1 MNAFISDFIDKIRNV
16 QSEDDLRKMYRWLF
30 TKQSDVTETAAEINR
45 SFNLWGEFELKPDL
59 LCLNVGASSGM
70 VVLAANPGWSL
81 EDNAR
86 EDAYCRSSVENYE
99 DLIFN
104 FFNTHPKV
112 VGRRV
117 RWWSGP
123 INFSR
128 ELLRENNEIRQDSSE
143 LKWRAVHESKILG
156 GWELFPW
163 HSISDGI
170 SPQIKKTAW
179 LHEFCKESI
188 LALIRLQPQIILVAS
203 KEGFD
208 LIRHDLLDSV
218 HWIDSEIGQNTSVAV
233 AYIRLESG
241 CEIIAVRRQ
250 IFASFKV
257 LTNQEIF
264 NEIERLRSLF
274 NKSQIT
280 QLATPSPQDSH

>member
-1 MNAFISDFIDKIRNV
+1 MNAFINEFIDKIRNV
-16 QSEDDLRKMYRWLF
+16 HSEDDMREIYRWLF
-30 TKQSDVTETAAEINR
+30 TKQREITETSLEINR
-45 SFNLWGEFELKPDL
+45 LFNLRGEFELKPDL

-81 EDNAR
+81 EDNAL
-86 EDAYCRSSVENYE
+86 EDAYCRSSPENYE

-104 FFNTHPKV
+104 FFETHPKV

-128 ELLRENNEIRQDSSE
+128 ELLRQNFDNPKDS
-143 LKWRAVHESKILG
+143 AESKWQAAHKSKCLG

-170 SPQIKKTAW
+170 SPQIKKTVW

-188 LALIRLQPQIILVAS
+188 SALIRLQPKVILVAS

-218 HWIDSEIGQNTSVAV
+218 SWIDSKIGQNTSVAI
-233 AYIRLESG
+233 AYTRLESG
-241 CEIIAVRRQ
+241 CEIIAIRRQ

-264 NEIERLRSLF
+264 NEIGRLRSH
-274 NKSQIT
+274 I
-280 QLATPSPQDSH
+280 

>member
-1 MNAFISDFIDKIRNV
+1 MNEFITDFIEKIRNV
-16 QSEDDLRKMYRWLF
+16 QSENDLREMYRWLF
-30 TKQSDVTETAAEINR
+30 TKQHDVANTAAQINNA
-45 SFNLWGEFELKPDL
+45 FNLQGDLELKPDL
-59 LCLNVGASSGM
+59 LCLNVGASNGM

-86 EDAYCRSSVENYE
+86 EDAFCRNSVENYE

-104 FFNTHPKV
+104 FFDTHPKV

-128 ELLRENNEIRQDSSE
+128 ELMPEYCENRNASAQQ
-143 LKWRAVHESKILG
+143 KWQAVNKSKTLG

-170 SPQIKKTAW
+170 SPQIKKSPW

-188 LALIRLQPQIILVAS
+188 LALIRLQPKIILVAS
-203 KEGFD
+203 KEGYD
-208 LIRHDLLDSV
+208 LVRRDLLDSV
-218 HWIDSEIGQNTSVAV
+218 PWSDSTIGQKTSVAI
-233 AYIRLESG
+233 AYTRIKSG
-241 CEIIAVRRQ
+241 CEIIAIRRQ

-264 NEIERLRSLF
+264 DEIERLRRGW
-274 NKSQIT
+274 K
-280 QLATPSPQDSH
+280 

>member
-1 MNAFISDFIDKIRNV
+1 MNVFIRDLIEKIQNV
-16 QSEDDLRKMYRWLF
+16 QSEVDLREMYRWLF
-30 TKQSDVTETAAEINR
+30 TKQHDVADAAAEINN
-45 SFNLWGEFELKPDL
+45 SFNLRGDFELKPDL

-70 VVLAANPGWSL
+70 VVLAANPGWSM

-86 EDAYCRSSVENYE
+86 EDAFCRSSVENYE

-104 FFNTHPKV
+104 FFDTHPKV

-128 ELLRENNEIRQDSSE
+128 ELMPDYCQNSNASAEQ
-143 LKWRAVHESKILG
+143 KWHAVNKSKTLG

-170 SPQIKKTAW
+170 SPQIKKKPW

-188 LALIRLQPQIILVAS
+188 LALIRLQPKIILVAS
-203 KEGFD
+203 KEGYD
-208 LIRHDLLDSV
+208 LIRWDLLDSV
-218 HWIDSEIGQNTSVAV
+218 PWSDSKIGQKTSVAI
-233 AYIRLESG
+233 AYTRMESG
-241 CEIIAVRRQ
+241 CEIVAIRRQ

-264 NEIERLRSLF
+264 NEIERLRR
-274 NKSQIT
+274 NWQ
-280 QLATPSPQDSH
+280 